1 MATTNLPDRYLAPN
15 LPAVLEGTR
24 LPATTLPS
32 ADGDGVDLRYL
43 LALFRRR
50 LSLFVMVISLCLLV
64 AINVTMLMPRL
75 YRAEA
80 DVVMNRDR
88 TELVPDGGAADPSL
102 TAPPRAEEI
111 DTETKVIGSRDLA
124 GRVADALRLADDP
137 AFVAQAT
144 HRGLGGRLRRA
155 LGVTAAEPADRRSA
169 VVDALLA
176 RVDAARLDNAYA
188 IRISYSDPD
197 PARAAQIANA
207 FAEAYTAS
215 GATAKRAENEKAL
228 KVLAARIEQL
238 RAQAQA
244 DFRAVQDFRVG
255 HGLLSAAATSLAEQE
270 TGAYLLRKKTIPPRL
285 AWRLML
291 RNLAANAA
299 RSLWP
304 EPYVDRQGRLRGNLS
319 ALADLLAGSLHPER
333 ILEL

>member
-1 MATTNLPDRYLAPN
+1 
-15 LPAVLEGTR
+15 
-24 LPATTLPS
+24 
-32 ADGDGVDLRYL
+32 
-43 LALFRRR
+43 
-50 LSLFVMVISLCLLV
+50 
-64 AINVTMLMPRL
+64 
-75 YRAEA
+75 
-80 DVVMNRDR
+80 MNRDR

-215 GATAKRAENEKAL
+215 GAAAKRAENEKAL
-228 KVLAARIEQL
+228 KVLGARIEQL
-238 RAQAQA
+238 RA
-244 DFRAVQDFRVG
+244 RPRPISG
-255 HGLLSAAATSLAEQE
+255 PSRTSASATDCSAPP
-270 TGAYLLRKKTIPPRL
+270 PPRSPNRKP
-285 AWRLML
+285 APTCC
-291 RNLAANAA
+291 A
-299 RSLWP
+299 RRPFRPGS
-304 EPYVDRQGRLRGNLS
+304 RG
-319 ALADLLAGSLHPER
+319 G
-333 ILEL
+333 